1 MYEIFVYLFPYL
13 IFNTNLQGKEGTE
26 YFNLE
31 EEVGQCM
38 WPGLIDREWWVH
50 AINQAFCLPNLEFC
64 PLGNHLGG
72 GKSFVMKFNS

>member
-1 MYEIFVYLFPYL
+1 MYEVFEYLFPYL
-13 IFNTNLQGKEGTE
+13 IFNTNLQGKEVTE

-50 AINQAFCLPNLEFC
+50 CYKSGILPPEPGILSIRKSFGGWEEFC
-64 PLGNHLGG
+64 DE
-72 GKSFVMKFNS
+72 V